1 MDMNIVDKLLNLGVV
16 RIDFDDKIERSAF
29 EIEYLMNQK
38 KIIYYFFDFEEWNDE
53 KNTKNLVYQLNF
65 FVTTQAS

>member
-1 MDMNIVDKLLNLGVV
+1 MDIVDKLLNLGVV
-16 RIDFDDKIERSAF
+16 RIDFDDILERSTF

-53 KNTKNLVYQLNF
+53 KNTKDLIYQLNF
-65 FVTTQAS
+65 FV